1 MNCRILTLRDSNDD
15 QSMATPTLRIATRT
29 SPLALWQAGYIA
41 ERLTSLSEQPT
52 VELIRIVTSGDQ
64 NQTDALRQFG
74 GTGVFTREV
83 QTAVLDGR
91 ADIAVHSLK
100 DLPTASASGL
110 VLGCVPVRAPRCDAL
125 LLPTGSPPIRSL
137 IDLPHCARVGT
148 GSPRRQAQLLQHR
161 PDLQLLEIR
170 GNLDTRLRKLDEGMF
185 DAIVLAEAGLGR
197 LNLSH
202 RISLLLKPPEL
213 YPAVSQGALGVECRE
228 TDPVTRILLSQLTCP
243 TSYAEVL
250 AERSLLRT
258 LRAGCHA
265 PLGVWCEICDTTL
278 TLTGILLSPNGKERL
293 EQTAAGD
300 VSDPESVGQK
310 VANRLLNAGG
320 AGILGL

>member
-1 MNCRILTLRDSNDD
+1 MP
-15 QSMATPTLRIATRT
+15 TPTLRIATRT

-41 ERLTSLSEQPT
+41 QRLKSLSEQPA

-100 DLPTASASGL
+100 DLPTASADGL
-110 VLGCVPVRAPRCDAL
+110 MLSCVAERAPRCDAL
-125 LLPTGSPPIRSL
+125 LLPVGSLPIHSL
-137 IDLPHCARVGT
+137 DDLPQGARIGT
-148 GSPRRQAQLLQHR
+148 GSPRRQAQLLHHR
-161 PDLQLLEIR
+161 PDLQMLEIR
-170 GNLDTRLRKLDEGMF
+170 GNLDTRLRKLDEGLY

-197 LNLSH
+197 LNLDH

-228 TDPVTRILLSQLTCP
+228 TDPVTRNLLSQLTCP
-243 TSYAEVL
+243 TTYAEVL

-265 PLGVWCEICDTTL
+265 PLGVWCEIRGTTL
-278 TLTGILLSPNGKERL
+278 TLTGVLLSQDGKERL
-293 EQTAAGD
+293 EQTVAGD
-300 VSDPESVGQK
+300 VSDAESVGQE
-310 VANRLLNAGG
+310 VADRLLSAGG
-320 AGILGL
+320 AGILGM

>member
-1 MNCRILTLRDSNDD
+1 MP
-15 QSMATPTLRIATRT
+15 TPTLRIATRT

-41 ERLTSLSEQPT
+41 QRLKALSEQPT

-100 DLPTASASGL
+100 DLPTTSADGL
-110 VLGCVPVRAPRCDAL
+110 MLSCVAERAPRCDAL
-125 LLPTGSPPIRSL
+125 LLPAGSLPIHSL
-137 IDLPHCARVGT
+137 DDLPQGARIGT
-148 GSPRRQAQLLQHR
+148 GSPRRQAQLLHHR
-161 PDLQLLEIR
+161 PDLQMLEIR
-170 GNLDTRLRKLDEGMF
+170 GNLDTRLRKLDEGLY

-197 LNLSH
+197 LNLDH

-228 TDPVTRILLSQLTCP
+228 TDPVTRNLLSQLTCP
-243 TSYAEVL
+243 TTYAEVL

-265 PLGVWCEICDTTL
+265 PLGVWCEIRGTTL
-278 TLTGILLSPNGKERL
+278 TLTGVLLSQDGKERL
-293 EQTAAGD
+293 EQTVAGD
-300 VSDPESVGQK
+300 VSDAESVGQE
-310 VANRLLNAGG
+310 VADRLLSAGG
-320 AGILGL
+320 AGILGM

>member
-1 MNCRILTLRDSNDD
+1 MP
-15 QSMATPTLRIATRT
+15 TPTLRIATRT

-41 ERLTSLSEQPT
+41 GRLQSLTEQPIVT
-52 VELIRIVTSGDQ
+52 LVRIVTSGDR

-83 QTAVLDGR
+83 QSAVLDGR

-100 DLPTASASGL
+100 DLPTTSVDGL
-110 VLGCVPVRAPRCDAL
+110 MLGCVPDRAPRCDAL
-125 LLPTGSPPIRSL
+125 LLPAGIPQIVSL
-137 IDLPHCARVGT
+137 TDLPQAARVGT
-148 GSPRRQAQLLQHR
+148 GSPRRQAQLLHHR
-161 PDLQLLEIR
+161 PDLRLMEIR
-170 GNLDTRLRKLDEGMF
+170 GNLDTRLRKLDEGQF

-202 RISLLLKPPEL
+202 RISLVLKPPEL

-228 TDPVTRILLSQLTCP
+228 SDSVTRNLLSQLTCP
-243 TSYAEVL
+243 KTNAEVL

-265 PLGVWCEICDTTL
+265 PLGVWCEIRNTTL
-278 TLTGILLSPNGKERL
+278 TLTGILLSPDGKERL
-293 EQTAAGD
+293 EQTTTGNVINA
-300 VSDPESVGQK
+300 ESVGK
-310 VANRLLNAGG
+310 EVADRLLAAGG
-320 AGILGL
+320 AGILQIPSV

>member
-1 MNCRILTLRDSNDD
+1 MP
-15 QSMATPTLRIATRT
+15 TPTLRIATRT

-41 ERLTSLSEQPT
+41 ERLKSLSEQPT

-83 QTAVLDGR
+83 QTAVLDRR

-100 DLPTASASGL
+100 DLPTTSADGL
-110 VLGCVPVRAPRCDAL
+110 VLSCVAERAPRCDAL
-125 LLPTGSPPIRSL
+125 LLPVGSLPIHSL
-137 IDLPHCARVGT
+137 DDLPQGARIGT
-148 GSPRRQAQLLQHR
+148 GSPRRQAQLLRHR
-161 PDLQLLEIR
+161 ADLEMLEIR
-170 GNLDTRLRKLDEGMF
+170 GNLDTRLRKLDEGLY
-185 DAIVLAEAGLGR
+185 DAIVLAEAGLRR
-197 LNLSH
+197 LQLDH

-228 TDPVTRILLSQLTCP
+228 ADPVTQNLLSQLTCP
-243 TSYAEVL
+243 TTNAEVL

-265 PLGVWCEICDTTL
+265 PLGVWSEIRGNTL
-278 TLTGILLSPNGKERL
+278 TLTGILLSMDGKERL
-293 EQTAAGD
+293 EQTVAGD
-300 VSDPESVGQK
+300 VSDAESVGQK
-310 VANRLLNAGG
+310 VANRLLTAGG
-320 AGILGL
+320 AGILGR